1 MTHMVVGN
9 LVCLRYDIDIISV
22 IYLSDS
28 LNGKFPSSLS
38 LGCVCVR
45 VHAHV
50 YTAYSCLDP

>member
-9 LVCLRYDIDIISV
+9 FECLRYVIDIISV

-38 LGCVCVR
+38 LGVCVCVCM
-45 VHAHV
+45 HV
-50 YTAYSCLDP
+50 FVLPIHV